1 MKKEVKLTEHN
12 LEEEMI
18 VMRRRFS
25 RFVMKFLCLLF
36 ISLTYYLFVNI
47 LHFIALLSANFTD
60 DSTGDCKGLEYTD
73 SKLIY
78 QKLKLTK
85 N

>member
-1 MKKEVKLTEHN
+1 
-12 LEEEMI
+12 MI
-18 VMRRRFS
+18 TTRFDS
-25 RFVMKFLCLLF
+25 TLVICSSF
-36 ISLTYYLFVNI
+36 FVNI

-85 N
+85 NSKIN